1 MEPISQQALQ
11 EHLGIFLFALVVSL
25 ITCFIAWYR
34 SFFKW
39 PPFDKS
45 EVKINF
51 RHILIVFAIYFF
63 VAFIVSYLLF
73 WILSGS
79 SLQTKQKLSVE
90 MDAVKAWINLI
101 SMSFVLIFV
110 LIYLAKVNAEV
121 RMNVLGEGANS
132 GLKANLKSFGMGM
145 VTWLISFPLVMATSQ
160 LSNVFLILFQ
170 WQSKEQVSVSFF
182 KSTMNNPFLFGLTC
196 FFVTLVFPLI
206 EEIIFRGFLQNWF
219 SKFLGRGG
227 AVLVTSLIFSFF
239 HFSKAQGHGN
249 IEIISSLFVLAC
261 FLGFIY
267 FRQKSIYASWG
278 LHATFNG
285 LNVLLMSLSKG
296 SL

>member
-11 EHLGIFLFALVVSL
+11 EHLGIFLFALVISL

-39 PPFDKS
+39 PSFDQS
-45 EVKINF
+45 QIKINF
-51 RHILIVFAIYFF
+51 RHVLIAFAIYFF
-63 VAFIVSYLLF
+63 VAFVVSYALF

-79 SLQTKQKLSVE
+79 SAQIKQRLSLE
-90 MDAVKAWINLI
+90 IDAVKAWINLI
-101 SMSFVLIFV
+101 SMSFVLFFV
-110 LIYLAKVNAEV
+110 FIYLL
-121 RMNVLGEGANS
+121 RMDPGVKDNILGENTKKGFS
-132 GLKANLKSFGMGM
+132 ENLKSFGMGM
-145 VTWLISFPLVMATSQ
+145 ISWLISFPLVMATSQ
-160 LSNVFLILFQ
+160 LSNIFLILFH

-182 KSTMNNPFLFGLTC
+182 KSTMNNPILFGLTC
-196 FFVTLVFPLI
+196 FYVTIVFPLI

-227 AVLVTSLIFSFF
+227 SVVVTAIIFSFF
-239 HFSKAQGHGN
+239 HFSNAQGHGN

-296 SL
+296 IQ